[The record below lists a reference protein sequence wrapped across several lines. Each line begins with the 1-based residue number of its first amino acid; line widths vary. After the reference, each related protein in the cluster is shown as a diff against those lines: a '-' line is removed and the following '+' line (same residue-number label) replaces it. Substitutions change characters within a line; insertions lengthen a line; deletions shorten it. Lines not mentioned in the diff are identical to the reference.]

1 MVTLMAHSSSSYGS
15 LYEGNARVSGIQP
28 FANNSGSSKT
38 VDSFSASVHAATSV
52 NPSSAEL
59 LRSEYVR
66 KPHLD
71 VGTRF
76 GQKLRE
82 LRHTS
87 GMTQIDVAVMLGM
100 DRSYISEV
108 ERGKKGISLA
118 TLEIIALG
126 FRLPLS
132 DLLRDL

>member
-1 MVTLMAHSSSSYGS
+1 MATNSFSYHTLYGS
-15 LYEGNARVSGIQP
+15 NAHTRGIQP
-28 FANNSGSSKT
+28 LANSSGPTKPADALGVRSYA
-38 VDSFSASVHAATSV
+38 VVA
-52 NPSSAEL
+52 PGL
-59 LRSEYVR
+59 LGAEYVR
-66 KPHLD
+66 KPHMD
-71 VGTRF
+71 IGTRF